1 MVDALPRGAAT
12 VLGPGG
18 AQLSGGQQ
26 QRVLLARS
34 LASGCRFIILDEAT
48 SAQDAANAHAIESR
62 LLRDPALTVV
72 TITHHMDPAP
82 ADAFDGILEL

>member
-1 MVDALPRGAAT
+1 M
-12 VLGPGG
+12 
-18 AQLSGGQQ
+18 S
-26 QRVLLARS
+26 
-34 LASGCRFIILDEAT
+34 